1 MEAAAAIM
9 GVGPAY
15 QALLAEAQV
24 DAGVRHGLRPE
35 LAGQLVAQTMAGSAA
50 LLRVARLRHAGG
62 APRRDLAGWQHG
74 AWPGG
79 ARGRGNPDRL
89 SVGDRRCHPRR
100 HPLMLAEAVT
110 RVDIANYV
118 SALFTVYIVLIFLYI
133 LLNLLFSFGVRLPYA
148 RWSDAVLTFLRD
160 VCEPYLRLFR
170 RFIPPLGV
178 FDFSPIIAIFVLYI
192 VRTLVVNA
200 ISG

>member
-1 MEAAAAIM
+1 
-9 GVGPAY
+9 
-15 QALLAEAQV
+15 
-24 DAGVRHGLRPE
+24 
-35 LAGQLVAQTMAGSAA
+35 
-50 LLRVARLRHAGG
+50 
-62 APRRDLAGWQHG
+62 
-74 AWPGG
+74 
-79 ARGRGNPDRL
+79 
-89 SVGDRRCHPRR
+89 
-100 HPLMLAEAVT
+100 MLAEAVT

-133 LLNLLFSFGVRLPYA
+133 LLNLLFSFGMRLPYA

-170 RFIPPLGV
+170 RFIPPLGM

-192 VRTLVVNA
+192 VRTLVVNL